1 MIVINLQNQPSYS
14 SYINLPDKLLSH
26 HIEMTMG
33 PGLGPEDF
41 SFELW
46 FNCKTPTPTLYPW
59 QIKQLKSNLGGGS
72 GEKIYIFL
80 FLIRKI
86 RQKHWHSLG
95 FIEGLVGWRCERSGS
110 APNEDSHVYLCL
122 VEKIMIKPRCAQR
135 SAHVSRLMVNWRAGR
150 KWSVF
155 SNIGAVALMKQYSSF
170 CWSL

>member
-95 FIEGLVGWRCERSGS
+95 FIEGLVGWRCEMRLRSKRG
-110 APNEDSHVYLCL
+110 L
-122 VEKIMIKPRCAQR
+122 
-135 SAHVSRLMVNWRAGR
+135 SRLFMSCRENHDKTKVCTAL
-150 KWSVF
+150 STCQS
-155 SNIGAVALMKQYSSF
+155 SNGELEGWKKMIRVQQYRR
-170 CWSL
+170 CSLNEAIF